1 MVNKK
6 ISRII
11 GPAAGVMVFMMSIG
25 IIPVQAYGAEI
36 QSVKS
41 EAAMSGNENMNYE
54 IEQNGIKLKV
64 TDIIGTKNKIKI
76 DAFITREDGFG
87 DDIHSHRN
95 IELNLYMDKVDINS
109 SGTSWSYT
117 DDKTIEI
124 NSEQESEEGFLEKGN
139 IRADLVMGD
148 YDFNG
153 SLVIPVDFTESFKQY
168 MKKDL
173 DISFDKNNEIIGFES
188 DAIGTRL
195 ILSRAIEDT
204 RFGGHVYEKEPSFI
218 IKVGNKMYSASYSG
232 RGSYSS
238 DDESY
243 ACYFETQELTYNDI
257 KDAES
262 ISVIPIKSTFTS
274 DEIEKQYIDSSY
286 YEQLSKESTVSDN
299 IKYNKE
305 LNFTDGTKG
314 ELKVERTGDKINI
327 YCSSDSDNKSLILAN
342 GIYGIFTDGID
353 DYSNSIF
360 EKNKTMFKDE
370 NTENQYVVQ
379 FKDSHPEMMFQA
391 NIDILSLNSDK
402 FDIGDEIKIK

>member
-11 GPAAGVMVFMMSIG
+11 GPAAGIMVFMMSIG
-25 IIPVQAYGAEI
+25 IIPVQAYDVDT

-41 EAAMSGNENMNYE
+41 EAAILGNENMNYE

-64 TDIIGTKNKIKI
+64 KDIIGTKNKIKI
-76 DAFITREDGFG
+76 DASITREDGFD

-95 IELNLYMDKVDINS
+95 IELNIYMDKSNVNS
-109 SGTSWSYT
+109 SGTSWSYP

-124 NSEQESEEGFLEKGN
+124 NSEQESEDGFLERGN
-139 IRADLVMGD
+139 IRADLVIGD

-173 DISFDKNNEIIGFES
+173 DVSFDKNDKITRFES

-195 ILSRAIEDT
+195 ILLRDIDDT
-204 RFGGHVYEKEPSFI
+204 RYGVSDYKIEPSFI
-218 IKVGNKMYSASYSG
+218 IKVENKIYSASYGGG
-232 RGSYSS
+232 RKYSS

-243 ACYFETQELTYNDI
+243 TCYFETQNLTYNDI

-262 ISVIPIKSTFTS
+262 ISVIPIKSTFES
-274 DEIEKQYIDSSY
+274 DEIEKQSKDSSY
-286 YEQLSKESTVSDN
+286 YEKLLKEAVVSDN

-305 LNFTDGTKG
+305 VNFTDGTKG
-314 ELKVERTGDKINI
+314 ELKVERTEDKINI
-327 YCSSDSDNKSLILAN
+327 YCSSDSDNKSLILAK
-342 GIYGIFTDGID
+342 GIYGIFTDGSD

-360 EKNKTMFKDE
+360 EDNKTIFKDE

-379 FKDSHPEMMFQA
+379 FTDSHPKMMFEA
-391 NIDILSLNSDK
+391 NIDIFSLNSDK
-402 FDIGDEIKIK
+402 FDIGNEIKIK

>member
-11 GPAAGVMVFMMSIG
+11 GPAAGIMVFMMSIG
-25 IIPVQAYGAEI
+25 IIPVQAYDVDT

-41 EAAMSGNENMNYE
+41 EAAISGNENMNYE
-54 IEQNGIKLKV
+54 IEQNGIKLKI
-64 TDIIGTKNKIKI
+64 TDIIGTKNRIKI
-76 DAFITREDGFG
+76 DAYITREDGF
-87 DDIHSHRN
+87 DEDIHSHRN
-95 IELNLYMDKVDINS
+95 MELNIYMDKAKVNS
-109 SGTSWSYT
+109 SSTSWSYP
-117 DDKTIEI
+117 DNKTIKI
-124 NSEQESEEGFLEKGN
+124 NSEQESDDGFLEKGN
-139 IRADLVMGD
+139 IRADLVLGD

-153 SLVIPVDFTESFKQY
+153 SLVIPVDFTESFNQY

-173 DISFDKNNEIIGFES
+173 DVSFDKNDKITGFES

-195 ILSRAIEDT
+195 ILLRDIDDT
-204 RFGGHVYEKEPSFI
+204 RYGVSEPSFI
-218 IKVGNKMYSASYSG
+218 IKVGNKIYFASYSG
-232 RGSYSS
+232 GRSYSS
-238 DDESY
+238 ADESY
-243 ACYFETQELTYNDI
+243 KCYFETQNLTYNDI

-274 DEIEKQYIDSSY
+274 DDIEKQYKDNSY
-286 YEQLSKESTVSDN
+286 YEKLLKEAVVSDN

-305 LNFTDGTKG
+305 VNFTDGTKG

>member
-1 MVNKK
+1 MINKK

-11 GPAAGVMVFMMSIG
+11 GPAAGIMVFMMSIG

-41 EAAMSGNENMNYE
+41 EAAISENENMNYE

-64 TDIIGTKNKIKI
+64 KDIIGTKNKIKI
-76 DAFITREDGFG
+76 DASITREDGFG

-109 SGTSWSYT
+109 SGTSWSYPN
-117 DDKTIEI
+117 DKTIEI
-124 NSEQESEEGFLEKGN
+124 NSEQESDEGFLEKGN
-139 IRADLVMGD
+139 IRADLVIGD

-173 DISFDKNNEIIGFES
+173 DVSFDKNNKIIGFES

-195 ILSRAIEDT
+195 ILSRAIDDK
-204 RFGGHVYEKEPSFI
+204 RFGAHVYEKKPSFI
-218 IKVGNKMYSASYSG
+218 INVGNKMYSASYSG
-232 RGSYSS
+232 GSSYSS

-243 ACYFETQELTYNDI
+243 KCYFEIQKLTYNDI

-274 DEIEKQYIDSSY
+274 DEIEKQYTDSSY
-286 YEQLSKESTVSDN
+286 YEQLSNKAVVSDN

-305 LNFTDGTKG
+305 VNFTDGTKG

-327 YCSSDSDNKSLILAN
+327 YCSSDSDNKSLILAQ
-342 GIYGIFTDGID
+342 GIYGIFTDGTD
-353 DYSNSIF
+353 DYSNSIY
-360 EKNKTMFKDE
+360 EDNKTMFKDE
-370 NTENQYVVQ
+370 NTENQYIVQ
-379 FKDSHPEMMFQA
+379 FTDSHPEMMLEVS
-391 NIDILSLNSDK
+391 IDILSLNIDK
-402 FDIGDEIKIK
+402 FNIGDEIKIR